1 VDGDGEVDG
10 LYLPLGGVRVETS
23 TGVVSEVS
31 AGGSARPSKIIGV
44 ADVNDDGPGEIFV
57 AGAGVS
63 GNEVVAQVIII
74 VFADCR
80 LTLLTNAN
88 DEFAFSQV
96 LDGSNTGGS
105 GLGCVD
111 ADGDGRRELVR
122 LSYERSGAEVR
133 WRRTVVDI
141 EGTVAKNGQVDEGV
155 YLSPRDDD
163 KIALLGDVT
172 CGDNPLEAELG
183 A

>member
-1 VDGDGEVDG
+1 MYE
-10 LYLPLGGVRVETS
+10 LPREQG
-23 TGVVSEVS
+23 
-31 AGGSARPSKIIGV
+31 ARPSKITGV
-44 ADVNDDGPGEIFV
+44 ADVNDDGRGEIFV

-63 GNEVVAQVIII
+63 GSEVAGIVIII
-74 VFADCR
+74 VFADCQF
-80 LTLLTNAN
+80 TLLTNAA

-96 LDGSNTGGS
+96 LDKSSTGGS

-111 ADGDGRRELVR
+111 ADGDGRRGVVR
-122 LSYERSGAEVR
+122 LSYEQSGAEVR
-133 WRRTVVDI
+133 WRRTIVDI